1 MILQVLRL
9 GRPLTSLLGG
19 LATFAATLVGVG
31 FGFIQYSTSVLLAAV
46 AVFIF
51 AMASSALNDF
61 FDRDIDKINHPERP
75 LPSGK
80 ATPKQ
85 AVIFSAVM
93 FAISTSVAFFI
104 GTLSGF
110 QTTMF
115 FLVALVLQIAYEGM
129 LKKIKVFGNFV
140 IGLQAALAFIFGGSV
155 VENVN
160 SVSVLSTAAFL
171 SIVGREIVK
180 DIEDVKGDIGKRTL
194 PRIVGTQNAGI
205 IASLFVTTAVFV
217 SVISFYPLSVFGV
230 HYFMVVLV
238 ANLLFMYSIPL
249 IFKNPI
255 EARRT
260 LKFAML
266 IATTAFIVGGIFAGP

>member
-1 MILQVLRL
+1 MNLQVLRL

-31 FGFIQYSTSVLLAAV
+31 FGFIQYSTSVLLAVA

-61 FDRDIDKINHPERP
+61 FDHDIDKINHPERP

-80 ATPKQ
+80 VTPTQ
-85 AVIFSAVM
+85 AVIFSIIM
-93 FAISTSVAFFI
+93 FTISTSVAFFL

-110 QTTMF
+110 QTTMV
-115 FLVALVLQIAYEGM
+115 FLVALVLQIAYEGK
-129 LKKIKVFGNFV
+129 LKKMKAFGNFV

-155 VENVN
+155 VKNVS

-180 DIEDVKGDIGKRTL
+180 DIEDVKGDVDKMSL
-194 PRIVGTQNAGI
+194 PKIVGTKNAGI
-205 IASLFVTTAVFV
+205 IASLFVATAMLVG
-217 SVISFYPLSVFGV
+217 VISFYPLSVFGV
-230 HYFMVVLV
+230 YYFMVVLV
-238 ANLLFMYSIPL
+238 ANLLFMYSISL
-249 IFKNPI
+249 IFKNPFR
-255 EARRT
+255 ARRT

-266 IATTAFIVGGIFAGP
+266 IATTAFIVGGISAGP